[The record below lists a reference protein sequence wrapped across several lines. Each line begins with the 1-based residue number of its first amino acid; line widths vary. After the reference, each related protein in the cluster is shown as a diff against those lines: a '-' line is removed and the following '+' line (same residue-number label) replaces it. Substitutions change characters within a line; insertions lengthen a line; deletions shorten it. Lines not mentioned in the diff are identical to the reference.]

1 MDTDTLTQAYKE
13 LEEALGGVELARSMA
28 RTLDNNTLEDILA
41 YIARMEDI
49 KRSVE
54 LSEKE

>member
-1 MDTDTLTQAYKE
+1 MATDTLTQAYDE
-13 LEEALGGVELARSMA
+13 LEEALGGTELARSMA
-28 RTLDNNTLEDILA
+28 KALDDDTLEDILA

-49 KRSVE
+49 KLSVE

>member
-1 MDTDTLTQAYKE
+1 MTTNTWQAYEE
-13 LEEALGGVELARSMA
+13 LEEALGGAELAHSIA
-28 RTLDNNTLEDILA
+28 KALDDDTLADVLA

-49 KRSVE
+49 KLSVE